1 MMMQWKKTWGDPSG
15 SASSGALLRAPYL
28 APLIMGAM
36 AIVAM
41 CISTLARAEF
51 LDPLE
56 HPAEMSDHP
65 EARPLLSI
73 ANTGEAI
80 VVAGLRGVIAV
91 SEDGESWVQSASPVQ
106 SDLVAMSFPS
116 ASQGWCVGHDG
127 VVLFSDNGG
136 KSWTKKLD
144 GHSAAT
150 LFNGLYVRDES
161 ADEDDQAYGGYDDYS
176 NPVADD
182 TLDPAERLWRAAVDL
197 ARLNFRNGP
206 TLPFLDVHFT
216 DTENGILVG
225 AFGLIAVT
233 EDGGASWQPLLHK
246 LDNPIG
252 LSLNSV
258 THTGTRWLAAG
269 ERGHVFVEDPSTG
282 QFISVD
288 TGYEGSFFKAMTT
301 NGHVLVAGMRG
312 TAYVSSD
319 EGMSWSRI
327 DLPTE
332 ASINGAATMK
342 DGRILLADDA
352 GNILIGRPDTD
363 FRVLTTLRNERVT
376 GLLPDAEPG
385 QVLVTTLNGI
395 RRVDLQAL

>member
-1 MMMQWKKTWGDPSG
+1 MTMQWKKNVIEPGG
-15 SASSGALLRAPYL
+15 SAVSGALRRGP
-28 APLIMGAM
+28 AM
-36 AIVAM
+36 ALLILGSLTITVA
-41 CISTLARAEF
+41 SVFATVHAEF

-56 HPAEMSDHP
+56 HPAEISEQPESKPLMS
-65 EARPLLSI
+65 I
-73 ANTGEAI
+73 TFTGETM
-80 VVAGLRGVIAV
+80 VVAGLRGVIAI
-91 SEDGESWVQSASPVQ
+91 SEDGKSWLQSASPVQ
-106 SDLVAMSFPS
+106 SDLVALSFPS

-136 KSWTKKLD
+136 KSWIKKLD
-144 GHSAAT
+144 GQSAAD
-150 LFNGLYVRDES
+150 LFNGLYVREEDR
-161 ADEDDQAYGGYDDYS
+161 DEDNDTYGDYGGL
-176 NPVADD
+176 ADG
-182 TLDPAERLWRAAVDL
+182 TLDPSERLWRAAVDL

-233 EDGGASWQPLLHK
+233 DDGGETWQPLLHK

-269 ERGHVFVEDPSTG
+269 ERGHVFLEDPATG

-288 TGYEGSFFKAMTT
+288 TGYEGSFFQTMTT

-319 EGMSWSRI
+319 DGLSWSRI
-327 DLPTE
+327 TLPTE
-332 ASINGAATMK
+332 ASINGAATTK

-352 GNILIGRPDTD
+352 GNILIGSADTD
-363 FRVLTTLRNERVT
+363 FRVLTTLRNERIT

-385 QVLVTTLNGI
+385 QMLVTTLNGI